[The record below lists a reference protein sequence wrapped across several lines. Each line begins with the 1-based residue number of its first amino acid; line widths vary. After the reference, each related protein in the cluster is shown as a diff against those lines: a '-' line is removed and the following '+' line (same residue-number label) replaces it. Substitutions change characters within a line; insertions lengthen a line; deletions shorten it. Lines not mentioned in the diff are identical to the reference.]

1 MFDIA
6 SLKDPSAMPLPIR
19 AFVSSSLRMV
29 RRRVLPWLAAPLV
42 LGLAACGGGG
52 AIEPFVAARVVALGD
67 DASVVPVDGKKH
79 TVNDFTDGKLDC
91 TKNIVWVQ
99 RLANGL
105 AVPMK
110 NCAGISTKAP
120 SISRA
125 AAGAR
130 VADVQAQIDAHAAS
144 DTFGAK
150 DLFTVYVG
158 VHDILAEFATL
169 TATNEATLVANLQ
182 ARGKTLGG
190 LVNRIALAGSPVLV
204 VTVPDVGVT
213 PFGRKQEAIAAG
225 RAAVL
230 QRLTSA
236 FNIAMR
242 LEIINDGRL
251 IGLVDAFDLT
261 KALVQNP
268 SFFALTNITD
278 AACATPTPECTT
290 ATLAPAGGT
299 PVPYTTYLWADDL
312 QFTPSAH
319 DRLGLAAEGR
329 AKNNPF

>member
-1 MFDIA
+1 MLDIA
-6 SLKDPSAMPLPIR
+6 SLKDLLTMQLPVH

-29 RRRVLPWLAAPLV
+29 RQRVLPWLAVPLV
-42 LGLAACGGGG
+42 MGLAACGGGA
-52 AIEPFVAARVVALGD
+52 AIEPFVATRVVALGD
-67 DASVVPVDGKKH
+67 DTSVVPVNGKKH
-79 TVNDFTDGKLDC
+79 TVNDFTNGQLDC

-105 AVPMK
+105 GVPMQ
-110 NCAGISTKAP
+110 NCAGTSTKAP

-125 AAGAR
+125 VAGAR
-130 VADVQAQIDAHAAS
+130 VADVQAQIDAHTAS

-150 DLFTVYVG
+150 DLFTVFVG
-158 VHDILAEFATL
+158 LHDILAEFATL
-169 TATNEATLVANLQ
+169 TASNEATLVANLQ
-182 ARGKTLGG
+182 ARGKVLGG

-204 VTVPDVGVT
+204 VTVPDVGLT
-213 PFGRKQEAIAAG
+213 PFARKQEAIAAG
-225 RAAVL
+225 RRAVL

-261 KALVQNP
+261 KALAQNP

-278 AACATPTPECTT
+278 AACSTPTPDCTT
-290 ATLAPAGGT
+290 ATLATVGGSPAA
-299 PVPYTTYLWADDL
+299 YTNYLWADDF
-312 QFTPSAH
+312 QFTPAVH
-319 DRLGLAAEGR
+319 ERLGLSAEGR
-329 AKNNPF
+329 ARNNPF